1 MQDVED
7 YVAEKRDKKQ
17 GNRGEDRS
25 KKFSAINLRPAERAE
40 QTDYQQH
47 SPNSKEQKVRPRKI
61 ARDWKSG
68 EELIRKQPRAY
79 DHDADPDRPIPFSFH
94 RALAGGNRRIQR
106 YRAIAIAAKARPPRI
121 TAAVWKPGPT
131 SANGASLLENTMI
144 AEITTPMMPSPTIN
158 PDASSTPSCFVASG
172 FAVRSARLSN
182 NHPATAPTTIIRVL
196 CVGR

>member
-79 DHDADPDRPIPFSFH
+79 DHDADPDRPIPFFVSS
-94 RALAGGNRRIQR
+94 RSRRWQPKNPAIQSDRNRCESKATEDYSSGLEAGPDQR
-106 YRAIAIAAKARPPRI
+106 QRCI
-121 TAAVWKPGPT
+121 
-131 SANGASLLENTMI
+131 
-144 AEITTPMMPSPTIN
+144 
-158 PDASSTPSCFVASG
+158 
-172 FAVRSARLSN
+172 
-182 NHPATAPTTIIRVL
+182 
-196 CVGR
+196 